1 MKSDHARI
9 VLLGSNSGRNLGDA
23 AILASVMDVLSAE
36 IPNAEFIVP
45 TTGPSFVNTHY
56 SKKYNV
62 RGVSMMP
69 WTGSIRFLGIPTFYH
84 IARSDVALICDGIIF
99 GKKLWNPFFNWLIA
113 LVFVVP
119 WARLTGCKVICYSC
133 GVGPFRSKI
142 SRLLAKWTIQ
152 GCDLIIMREHDS
164 EALTREIGVTKPI
177 LVTGDAAFLNQV
189 ESDAR
194 ASEILAEQKVAQTKA
209 LLGINVTKYVDT
221 WLAADERLSDRAG
234 YLELLA
240 EGIKLAQRETA
251 DGFQPLVF
259 STHPMDEEF
268 AWKLARLLDTAV
280 IDNSKYLSHDIQAVM
295 RRCQLF
301 MGMRFHSVVLA
312 SAVETP
318 VIGLVYAPK
327 VRGFMRQLGC
337 ADYALELAAL
347 TPQSL
352 CASLVRGW
360 NDREALKQ
368 RQKSVIDQLKAGARR
383 AATIVRERYF
393 TPNKLNSHAT
403 DKSSRAIAES
413 LSESV

>member
-36 IPNAEFIVP
+36 IPGAEFIVP
-45 TTGPSFVNTHY
+45 TTGPNFVNTHY
-56 SKKYNV
+56 RDKYNV

-84 IARSDVALICDGIIF
+84 IARSDIALICDGIIF

-113 LVFVVP
+113 LVVVVP

-177 LVTGDAAFLNQV
+177 LVTGDAAFLNRV
-189 ESDAR
+189 EPDSCALQ
-194 ASEILAEQKVAQTKA
+194 ILAEKKISPSKP
-209 LLGINVTKYVDT
+209 LFGINVTKYVDT
-221 WLAADERLSDRAG
+221 WLAADERLGDRDG
-234 YLELLA
+234 YLQM
-240 EGIKLAQRETA
+240 LAQGINLARQKTDDA
-251 DGFQPLVF
+251 FKPLVF
-259 STHPMDEEF
+259 STHPMDEDF
-268 AWKLARLLDTAV
+268 AWKLAVLLDTAV
-280 IDNSKYLSHDIQAVM
+280 IDNSKYLSHEIQAVM
-295 RRCQLF
+295 RRCELF

-312 SAVETP
+312 SAVEAP

-347 TPQSL
+347 TPASL
-352 CASLVRGW
+352 CASIVHGW
-360 NDREALKQ
+360 NDRAALRA

-383 AATIVRERYF
+383 AAAIVRERYF
-393 TPNKLNSHAT
+393 AGA
-403 DKSSRAIAES
+403 KSAASAAANHDRPIAKS
-413 LSESV
+413 AAGNA

>member
-36 IPNAEFIVP
+36 IPDAEFIVP

-84 IARSDVALICDGIIF
+84 IARSDIALICDGIIF

-119 WARLTGCKVICYSC
+119 WARLTGCKVVCYSC

-177 LVTGDAAFLNQV
+177 MVTGDAAFLNRV
-189 ESDAR
+189 EPDTR
-194 ASEILAEQKVAQTKA
+194 AVEILAEKKISLSKPLFGV
-209 LLGINVTKYVDT
+209 NVTKYVDT
-221 WLAADERLSDRAG
+221 WLAADERLGDRDG
-234 YLELLA
+234 YLKLLA
-240 EGIKLAQRETA
+240 EGINRARLELV
-251 DGFQPLVF
+251 DGFQPIVF

-268 AWKLARLLDTAV
+268 AWKLAMLLDTAV
-280 IDNSKYLSHDIQAVM
+280 IDNSKYLSHEIQAVM
-295 RRCQLF
+295 RRCELF

-312 SAVETP
+312 SAVESP

-347 TPQSL
+347 TPENL
-352 CASLVRGW
+352 CASVLRGW
-360 NDREALKQ
+360 NDRKELKA
-368 RQKSVIDQLKAGARR
+368 RQKQVIDELKLGARR
-383 AATIVRERYF
+383 AATLVRERYF
-393 TPNKLNSHAT
+393 SVPELLANKV
-403 DKSSRAIAES
+403 
-413 LSESV
+413 SV